1 MNVVEKVATW
11 SDEDK
16 TRYAYLCILAIVIK
30 GRNHKTKLRKRAR
43 MVFDLPKFEGYPW
56 GRLAFKTLIKS
67 VKKAN
72 LEGDSITVHGFI
84 QVLQIWIYNLF
95 PNFGKQFG
103 DPSANISRP
112 LLKFKGKKWYGRRN
126 IDQILIN
133 DEVNIQNAFIKSE
146 PIVWDDDCE
155 DNKIDSLVQAIC
167 KEGGLRAVTWVE
179 QGFKSVDK
187 GNNTAPKPPEDSE
200 ERNHEVTVPPEQKQ
214 QERGPEQEVNA
225 QNDLEELRKAT
236 DIRFEELKAIFED
249 KIGKLE
255 ARFAAFQKAV
265 SKNQSYPSNSAS
277 GLRTTRRIFLSPTY
291 PEGVLVVWKSES
303 QLPVWRLPLSPVEP
317 QRVLMLWEGEM
328 RAANVSPTNPQR
340 HLVVW

>member
-133 DEVNIQNAFIKSE
+133 DEV
-146 PIVWDDDCE
+146 
-155 DNKIDSLVQAIC
+155 
-167 KEGGLRAVTWVE
+167 
-179 QGFKSVDK
+179 
-187 GNNTAPKPPEDSE
+187 
-200 ERNHEVTVPPEQKQ
+200 
-214 QERGPEQEVNA
+214 
-225 QNDLEELRKAT
+225 
-236 DIRFEELKAIFED
+236 
-249 KIGKLE
+249 
-255 ARFAAFQKAV
+255 
-265 SKNQSYPSNSAS
+265 Y
-277 GLRTTRRIFLSPTY
+277 
-291 PEGVLVVWKSES
+291 GVILM
-303 QLPVWRLPLSPVEP
+303 LPVWVNSICFYRE
-317 QRVLMLWEGEM
+317 RC
-328 RAANVSPTNPQR
+328 
-340 HLVVW
+340 